1 MFQIV
6 RYNIIVIYLL
16 LPFIDGILDHVNAI
30 INVRRENLPVTKGVG
45 WALILNLIFGPLV
58 SGKKSSGVY
67 LNHKVFNPD
76 LSCLEFLNLIF

>member
-1 MFQIV
+1 M
-6 RYNIIVIYLL
+6 L

-67 LNHKVFNPD
+67 HNHKIFNPD
-76 LSCLEFLNLIF
+76 FIMPRIFKLYYLTSKNFKTIIIQT

>member
-1 MFQIV
+1 MIKKSKKNIILFQIV

-45 WALILNLIFGPLV
+45 WALILNLTFGPLV
-58 SGKKSSGVY
+58 SG
-67 LNHKVFNPD
+67 
-76 LSCLEFLNLIF
+76 